1 MSLIALYYVC
11 SVGIYYNVY
20 RFKKHGATNDNKIIN
35 YLEILF
41 SLNLIKFEAYR
52 KPNKS
57 NLYVSNWKSSYV
69 DNEMVRNIARVK
81 LKMMI
86 SL

>member
-20 RFKKHGATNDNKIIN
+20 IASKTNKTIRNGQSDITVKYTENSSDNK
-35 YLEILF
+35 
-41 SLNLIKFEAYR
+41 
-52 KPNKS
+52 
-57 NLYVSNWKSSYV
+57 
-69 DNEMVRNIARVK
+69 MVRNTARVK
-81 LKMMI
+81 VNMII